1 MDIHIQSYK
10 TDIHKDSVLNMR
22 MKVYSKLTGYIEEI
36 VSYKTF
42 KKELKLFLL
51 LHTFYWVEEFVYL

>member
-1 MDIHIQSYK
+1 
-10 TDIHKDSVLNMR
+10 

-36 VSYKTF
+36 VSCKAF

-51 LHTFYWVEEFVYL
+51 LHTFNEWKNLYFCNCVTYNILNSLNF